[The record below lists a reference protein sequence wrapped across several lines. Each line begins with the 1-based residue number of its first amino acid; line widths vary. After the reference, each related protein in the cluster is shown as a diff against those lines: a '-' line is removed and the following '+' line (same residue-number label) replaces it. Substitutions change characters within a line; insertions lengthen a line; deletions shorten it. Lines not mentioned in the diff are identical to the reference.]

1 MNTKRVLSLFI
12 ALALLFSYLSMPAYA
27 AAPQQMLPSY
37 DDSSSS
43 WPCPSCGKVGT
54 ILREWWELGY
64 YYNRLWITFE
74 CNRAGGCGQI
84 WTILA
89 HEYSKNNLEEPRE
102 EDSIIEAEPE
112 HQVQ

>member
-12 ALALLFSYLSMPAYA
+12 ALALSFSYLLMPAYA
-27 AAPQQMLPSY
+27 ATPQGLSPLF
-37 DDSSSS
+37 DDSSTS
-43 WPCPSCGKVGT
+43 WPCPSCGMVGT
-54 ILREWWELGY
+54 ILQEQWEIGY

-74 CNRAGGCGQI
+74 CNRAGGCGHI

-89 HEYSKNNLEEPRE
+89 FEYSKNNLEEPRE
-102 EDSIIEAEPE
+102 KDSIIETGPE